1 MPSIISLAREYNQY
15 AYTIRPQFARMWISV
30 AYDKEIEQLVIELHD
45 DDRLLEFAICDASQG
60 EDALQEIAMRAC
72 EREDNSV
79 FRKLAECKEYARE
92 VAYIKTIKAIGK
104 LHHTGDTMG

>member
-1 MPSIISLAREYNQY
+1 MSIISLALEHNQY
-15 AYTIRPQFARMWISV
+15 AYTIKPQFARMWISI

-45 DDRLLEFAICDASQG
+45 DDRLVEFAICDVSQG

-79 FRKLAECKEYARE
+79 FRKLAECKEYACD
-92 VAYIKTIKAIGK
+92 VAYIKTIN
-104 LHHTGDTMG
+104 HQGDR

>member
-1 MPSIISLAREYNQY
+1 MPSIISLATEYTQY
-15 AYTIRPQFARMWISV
+15 AYTIKPQFARLWISV

-45 DDRLLEFAICDASQG
+45 ADRLLEFAICDASHG

-79 FRKLAECKEYARE
+79 FHKLAESKKYARD
-92 VAYIKTIKAIGK
+92 VAYIKTINQ
-104 LHHTGDTMG
+104 GDR

>member
-15 AYTIRPQFARMWISV
+15 AYTIRPQFARLWISV

-45 DDRLLEFAICDASQG
+45 DDRLVEFAICDVSQG

-79 FRKLAECKEYARE
+79 FRKLAECKEYARD
-92 VAYIKTIKAIGK
+92 VAYIKM
-104 LHHTGDTMG
+104 LRR